1 MRIGSFEIGGVV
13 RLGAFEGDHVID
25 LNAAYAD
32 LLKSRGAHYPQ
43 RQADAELPS
52 SVQTLIERGEGCLI
66 LARYA
71 VERAREAGF
80 DAAPFVHAQSAIRFR
95 ASHRPPKLICIG
107 GNYED
112 YRKLIGLPPSPVP
125 LMFLKSPNAVVGHME
140 AVRIPTGYGVFYHE
154 WEFSCVISRPCKGI
168 SRDAVNDHIFGYT
181 IVSDITGRSLEAT
194 ERELQPL
201 GKNMDTFAPMGPWI
215 VTRDEMPKDLYSLR
229 TTRRRN
235 GVVECESNTSNMR
248 RSFEEIV
255 AYVANFMTLEAGD
268 VITTATP
275 PSGAFHP
282 GDIIEAD
289 IEGIGILTNPVEAV
303 DIDTQY
309 ARDIQLKDIV

>member
-1 MRIGSFEIGGVV
+1 MKIGSFEIGGIV
-13 RLGAFEGDHVID
+13 RMGAFDSDRVVD
-25 LNAAYAD
+25 LNAAYGD
-32 LLKSRGAHYPQ
+32 LLKRRGAHYPQ

-52 SVQTLIERGEGCLI
+52 NVLTLVERGESALL
-66 LARYA
+66 LARRA
-71 VERAREAGF
+71 FDHAREIEASEP
-80 DAAPFVHAQSAIRFR
+80 AFVHAQSEIRFK

-125 LMFLKSPNAVVGHME
+125 LMFLKSPNAVVGHGE
-140 AVRIPTGYGVFYHE
+140 TVRVPTGYGVFYHE
-154 WEFSCVISRPCKGI
+154 WEFSCVIARACKGI
-168 SRDAVNDHIFGYT
+168 SPDEVNDHIFGYT

-201 GKNMDTFAPMGPWI
+201 GKNIDTFAPMGPWI

-248 RSFEEIV
+248 RGFEEIV
-255 AYVANFMTLEAGD
+255 SFVANFMTLEAGD

-275 PSGAFHP
+275 PSGAFYP
-282 GDIIEAD
+282 GDVIEAD
-289 IEGIGILTNPVEAV
+289 IEGIGVLSNPVEA
-303 DIDTQY
+303 ISISTQY